1 MSMNRE
7 QRRKAQKQ
15 QLREWM
21 HSPERDRMLA
31 LTQNG
36 ITPAYAEQEYARG
49 HKDGYEA
56 GAERTLKMAYAALV
70 LVLLD
75 NGNDRD
81 TAIGV
86 LREVD
91 WKLQASIDADEDI
104 LEVFDR
110 TGIYLQMKGAVDRVQ
125 EVQLSE

>member
-1 MSMNRE
+1 MSMNRA
-7 QRRKAQKQ
+7 QRRKAERTQMRQ
-15 QLREWM
+15 WM
-21 HSPERDRMLA
+21 RSSEKDRMLA
-31 LTQNG
+31 MTQNG
-36 ITPAYAEQEYARG
+36 ITPAYAESEYARG
-49 HKDGYEA
+49 HKEGYEA
-56 GAERTLKMAYAALV
+56 GSERTLKMAYAALV

-104 LEVFDR
+104 LEVFDK
-110 TGIYLQMKGAVDRVQ
+110 TGIYLQMKGAVDRVR
-125 EVQLSE
+125 EVATE

>member
-1 MSMNRE
+1 MSMNRA
-7 QRRKAQKQ
+7 QRRNAERTQMRQ
-15 QLREWM
+15 WM
-21 HSPERDRMLA
+21 RSSEKDRMLA
-31 LTQNG
+31 MTQNG
-36 ITPAYAEQEYARG
+36 ITPAYAESEYARG
-49 HKDGYEA
+49 HKEGYEA
-56 GAERTLKMAYAALV
+56 GSERTLKMAYAALV

-104 LEVFDR
+104 LEVFDK
-110 TGIYLQMKGAVDRVQ
+110 TGIYLQMKGAVDRVR
-125 EVQLSE
+125 EVATE

>member
-1 MSMNRE
+1 MSMNRA
-7 QRRKAQKQ
+7 QRRKAERTQMRQ
-15 QLREWM
+15 WM
-21 HSPERDRMLA
+21 RSSEKDRMLA
-31 LTQNG
+31 MTQNG
-36 ITPAYAEQEYARG
+36 ITPAYAESEYARG

-56 GAERTLKMAYAALV
+56 GSERTLKMAYAALV

-104 LEVFDR
+104 LEVFDK
-110 TGIYLQMKGAVDRVQ
+110 TGIYLQMKGAVDRVR
-125 EVQLSE
+125 EVATE